1 MRLGRPRRVT
11 VHGRTYRI
19 DRRVFNP
26 VTHLSG
32 VAMAHHLPQF
42 VEEGS
47 SVLDLGTGCG
57 ILAGTA
63 ADKAGSVVA
72 TDINPHA
79 VRNAHENLAGLS
91 VDVREGDL
99 FAPVTTDRFDLIVC
113 NPPYLIEESGDPALA
128 SPDFLRRFGA
138 AAPHH
143 ADRVVLG
150 YPAEDAENLEACG
163 LAFTLARR
171 VPTRGR
177 DLGIFVASP

>member
-42 VEEGS
+42 VDAGS
-47 SVLDLGTGCG
+47 SVLDVGTGCG

-63 ADKAGSVVA
+63 ANTAGSVVA

-79 VRNAHENLAGLS
+79 VRNAQANLVGRP

-99 FAPVTTDRFDLIVC
+99 FAPVGTERFDLIVC
-113 NPPYLIEESGDPALA
+113 NPPYLIEESGDSALA

-138 AAPHH
+138 AAPDH

-150 YPAEDAENLEACG
+150 YPAEDAANLSLCG
-163 LAFTLARR
+163 LPFTLACRI
-171 VPTRGR
+171 PTRGR
-177 DLGIFVASP
+177 DLGIFIASV